1 MSDRIGKSRCNP
13 LPAPEVS
20 LHIKLEEFMSLKL
33 FKKLKSLLMKSAI
46 IQLEIDEESRRKN
59 PDWVRVLTLKKQRL
73 IIKDSLQRLR
83 QRPKNLSYNR

>member
-1 MSDRIGKSRCNP
+1 
-13 LPAPEVS
+13 
-20 LHIKLEEFMSLKL
+20 MSLKL